1 MEFQEIRGGANA
13 VSPVD
18 AALLQRRCPCRP
30 PQQSFP
36 PGALHLRS
44 YASPLD
50 ELLRCTRGSWPC
62 SPSIYLRGRE
72 PQRERLLQR
81 YGGLECK
88 SDPVTAA
95 IPVMRLIEK
104 PPRLEQVPCY
114 SGKRVPLCLSCRIS
128 SRQRR
133 RTVDHRDCGRV
144 LCIALGARE
153 CLTPRCYL
161 PPRQR

>member
-1 MEFQEIRGGANA
+1 MIFSAVLGVAGHVAHQFTYGGEN
-13 VSPVD
+13 
-18 AALLQRRCPCRP
+18 R
-30 PQQSFP
+30 
-36 PGALHLRS
+36 
-44 YASPLD
+44 
-50 ELLRCTRGSWPC
+50 
-62 SPSIYLRGRE
+62 
-72 PQRERLLQR
+72 RERLLQR

-104 PPRLEQVPCY
+104 LPRLEQVPCY

-133 RTVDHRDCGRV
+133 RTIDHRDCGRV